1 MDSTSA
7 PKFLTPGMWDM
18 DAWFCARRAI
28 YSALRRRGPI
38 EVAVLM
44 LLRLDQISAALVLT
58 PIKM

>member
-1 MDSTSA
+1 
-7 PKFLTPGMWDM
+7 M